1 VQARARVSFSTF
13 FAEKKVE
20 SVIKNMT
27 KIMIASGPVIIE
39 DNKVLL
45 NQHGDTT
52 FWKFCG
58 GRVED
63 FDLDL
68 IETAKREA
76 KEEMGIEIE
85 ILDDMPFLL
94 HTIKETPEG
103 KADVILVHYLA
114 KRIGK
119 VKPGAD
125 IREWQW
131 LDINNLP
138 KNLAPNILPTLKYFE
153 FIK

>member
-1 VQARARVSFSTF
+1 MA
-13 FAEKKVE
+13 
-20 SVIKNMT
+20 
-27 KIMIASGPVIIE
+27 KIIIASGPVLVE

-63 FDLDL
+63 FEADL
-68 IETAKREA
+68 IGNAKREV

-85 ILDDMPFLL
+85 ILDEKPFLL
-94 HTIKETPEG
+94 HTLKETPEG
-103 KADVILVHYLA
+103 KIDVILVHYLS
-114 KRIGK
+114 KRIGEI
-119 VKPGAD
+119 KPGAD
-125 IREWQW
+125 IRKWDW
-131 LDINNLP
+131 LNIDNLP
-138 KNLAPNILPTLKYFE
+138 ENLAPNIIPTLKHFG

>member
-1 VQARARVSFSTF
+1 
-13 FAEKKVE
+13 
-20 SVIKNMT
+20 MP
-27 KIMIASGPVIIE
+27 KIIIASGPVIVE
-39 DNKVLL
+39 NSKVLL

-63 FDLDL
+63 FETDL
-68 IETAKREA
+68 IQNAKREV

-85 ILDDMPFLL
+85 ILVDMPFLL
-94 HTIKETPEG
+94 HTTKETPEG
-103 KADVILVHYLA
+103 KIDVILVHYLA
-114 KRIGK
+114 KRIGE

-125 IREWQW
+125 IREWDW

-138 KNLAPNILPTLKYFE
+138 KNLAPNILPTLKHFG
-153 FIK
+153 FLK